1 MILVTGASGSVG
13 GAVAAE
19 LKKHG
24 TAFKAMYRNEE
35 DAGKKEAGVTP
46 VTADFSDKESLV
58 RAAAGVDT
66 LFLVCSPIPQLV
78 EFESNAIDAAVE
90 TGVKHIV
97 LNSALGAED
106 YPISFPSWHRKVEEK
121 LKSSGLGYTIFRPNG
136 FMQNILAYNA
146 PSIRSQSAFY
156 AAMGDA
162 RTSFLD
168 VRDIAAAV
176 VKALVLPG
184 EHAGNTYEL
193 NGPEA
198 VTNAELAERI
208 SRVAGRTV
216 QYVDIPESAQRDSML
231 GLGMPAWQV
240 EAILDLQRYYT
251 GGQGGEVTDVLR
263 KLLGRPPQTLDPFL
277 EEFKDSFRSE
287 A

>member
-1 MILVTGASGSVG
+1 
-13 GAVAAE
+13 
-19 LKKHG
+19 
-24 TAFKAMYRNEE
+24 
-35 DAGKKEAGVTP
+35 
-46 VTADFSDKESLV
+46 
-58 RAAAGVDT
+58 
-66 LFLVCSPIPQLV
+66 
-78 EFESNAIDAAVE
+78 
-90 TGVKHIV
+90 
-97 LNSALGAED
+97 
-106 YPISFPSWHRKVEEK
+106 
-121 LKSSGLGYTIFRPNG
+121 
-136 FMQNILAYNA
+136 
-146 PSIRSQSAFY
+146 
-156 AAMGDA
+156 
-162 RTSFLD
+162 

-176 VKALVLPG
+176 VTALVLPG